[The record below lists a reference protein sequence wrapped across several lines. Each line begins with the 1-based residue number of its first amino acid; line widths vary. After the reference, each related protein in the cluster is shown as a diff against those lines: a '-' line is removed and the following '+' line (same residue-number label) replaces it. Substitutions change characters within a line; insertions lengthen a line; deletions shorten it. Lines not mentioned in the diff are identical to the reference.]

1 MPLVFCACS
10 PLGSA
15 KDNGSP
21 INGLPVLLHPFNQS
35 LYLLT
40 LDVFWL
46 FHKKKNCGQMV
57 LALASDQRTSEP
69 ARYLLHIRVVI
80 QKHGRKLADLQNFC
94 ISASFLSILP
104 KLTQNVMELSRIF
117 LSRRKVKQ
125 KVVYYML
132 SLRICITSS
141 RVSLW

>member
-1 MPLVFCACS
+1 
-10 PLGSA
+10 
-15 KDNGSP
+15 
-21 INGLPVLLHPFNQS
+21 
-35 LYLLT
+35 
-40 LDVFWL
+40 
-46 FHKKKNCGQMV
+46 MV

-80 QKHGRKLADLQNFC
+80 QKHGRKLADLQIFC
-94 ISASFLSILP
+94 ISASFLSKLL